1 MKVGVLGSGDVG
13 QVLARGFASRGH
25 DVKVGS
31 RKPEKLEAFVK
42 EMHGNV
48 STGSFEQAARHGDVL
63 VLATLGASTEA
74 AIDLAGSKHFEG
86 KPVIDVTNPLD
97 FSRGAAPG
105 LFVGTTDSL
114 AERIQRKLPKAKVV
128 KCFNI
133 VSNAQMVDPEL
144 PGGPPDMMICGNDEG
159 AKRTVADIVRSFG
172 WPEPIDVGGIDG
184 ARWLEALV
192 PLWARIALPR
202 QNWKIAFKVLGT

>member
-1 MKVGVLGSGDVG
+1 M
-13 QVLARGFASRGH
+13 
-25 DVKVGS
+25 GS
-31 RKPEKLEAFVK
+31 RKPEKLKAFVTEAK
-42 EMHGNV
+42 GKV
-48 STGSFEQAARHGDVL
+48 SAGSFDQAARHGEVL
-63 VLATLGASTEA
+63 VLATHGAATEA
-74 AIDLAGSKHFEG
+74 AIDLAGPRHFDG
-86 KPVIDVTNPLD
+86 KLVIDVTNPLD
-97 FSRGAAPG
+97 FSKGPPPG

-114 AERIQRKLPKAKVV
+114 AERTQRKLPKAKVV

-133 VSNAQMVDPEL
+133 VSNVQMVDPQL

-192 PLWARIALPR
+192 PLWVRIALPR
-202 QNWKIAFKVLGT
+202 NNWKIAFKVLGR